1 MSESSER
8 FIPFIGLV
16 LLVLSYCTVLLGL
29 FDIVVDIADGLI
41 YKSSS
46 IINKYS
52 LLFVDQSVRHNL
64 PTMVHRFDALKHGEI
79 TACLYWLEVPASH
92 RTKGAVAC
100 HGPSYQ
106 SLSLAHS
113 NGVTYLVT
121 AAPPPGPRQTGCGL
135 SQRSQDQA
143 LKCPPTNKH

>member
-121 AAPPPGPRQTGCGL
+121 AAPPRPPPDRMWAKSKVTGPGSKVSSNQ
-135 SQRSQDQA
+135 
-143 LKCPPTNKH
+143 

>member
-52 LLFVDQSVRHNL
+52 LLFVDQSVRHN
-64 PTMVHRFDALKHGEI
+64 
-79 TACLYWLEVPASH
+79 
-92 RTKGAVAC
+92 
-100 HGPSYQ
+100 
-106 SLSLAHS
+106 
-113 NGVTYLVT
+113 
-121 AAPPPGPRQTGCGL
+121 
-135 SQRSQDQA
+135 
-143 LKCPPTNKH
+143 